1 LGVAAGRQLLSS
13 FSKALSLFGETFLKG
28 LFVFDAASLH
38 DAILLTFAPP
48 INIKPGRI
56 FRLSLSRHFKSSAK
70 LKS

>member
-1 LGVAAGRQLLSS
+1 LGVAVGRQLLSS

-48 INIKPGRI
+48 I
-56 FRLSLSRHFKSSAK
+56 
-70 LKS
+70 